1 MLLLVSKNWFIKV
14 DTYVPIS
21 PISSGVFTARRIEL
35 LIPSF
40 IKKEKEKKKYTREI
54 VRERNRSVNR
64 VVVEPTIRSPNYISL
79 VRE

>member
-40 IKKEKEKKKYTREI
+40 TKKEKEKKKIYKRDCKREKSK
-54 VRERNRSVNR
+54 R
-64 VVVEPTIRSPNYISL
+64 
-79 VRE
+79 

>member
-40 IKKEKEKKKYTREI
+40 TKKEKEKKKNIQEK
-54 VRERNRSVNR
+54 
-64 VVVEPTIRSPNYISL
+64 L
-79 VRE
+79 

>member
-21 PISSGVFTARRIEL
+21 PISSGVFTARIEL

-40 IKKEKEKKKYTREI
+40 TKKEKEKKKYTREI